1 VLPFDSLE
9 LRCFPPGRNEPAGP
23 GIVAAVQKIA
33 DRAKQNRRISPLTV
47 RRPDVTLSPDAPV
60 QRLLI
65 PTAGD
70 LQIPAF
76 FIRGNGR
83 GVLLALDDRGKELVL
98 KEGRVATALKDGWSI
113 CGVDPRGIGEMATTQ
128 TGWLSAVS
136 LLLGSS
142 FVDRQALDLWP
153 RPPLSRQADRTAG
166 ARAQRRPRC
175 CPGSASFSRLES
187 YALYEGFQSY
197 RDFLNRPKSLEIS
210 ISCARTIA
218 TGSPRSRDPVLLRT
232 LERVAGPDITDLLK
246 TTKARGTRQAV
257 MNGDRWETRGP

>member
-1 VLPFDSLE
+1 MGQGDGGPHPEPPTQVLPFDSLE

-33 DRAKQNRRISPLTV
+33 DRAKQNRHISLITA

-76 FIRGNGR
+76 FIRGSGR
-83 GVLLALDDRGKELVL
+83 GVLLALDDRGKELAL

-142 FVDRQALDLWP
+142 FVDRQALELLATASLFQG
-153 RPPLSRQADRTAG
+153 RPMLLARGPNAVLAAG
-166 ARAQRRPRC
+166 LPHFSHLQSTRC
-175 CPGSASFSRLES
+175 TG
-187 YALYEGFQSY
+187 ALSY
-197 RDFLNRPKSLEIS
+197 RFLEPAKSLEIS
-210 ISCARTIA
+210 YQLRRTIA
-218 TGSPRSRDPVLLRT
+218 SGSP
-232 LERVAGPDITDLLK
+232 
-246 TTKARGTRQAV
+246 
-257 MNGDRWETRGP
+257 